1 MFIFGVAMFLIW
13 KLLRLKKQFDSERAY
28 LEVTPPAFTDKV
40 VIATEALFSAIHSLG
55 MHRTFSE
62 RFLGRQSVFSAEI
75 HSTRKGGITFH
86 LGAEERDIK
95 SLERLVEAYLT
106 DAKIKSIKKVAV
118 AKDTKILEYRQ
129 VKHFAF
135 PLHEYDSLGSR
146 DPLGYLTSAMTK
158 LKDGEH
164 MAWQLIMK
172 PVKVREADKIRQNIL
187 RNDFVIQKAKI
198 SRGFLAPFLGALNA
212 LLFGIG
218 DAFSSVWHQSKI
230 SNYGKT
236 DKYRYDGY
244 SQQVARGERPVRMLS
259 NFEQELMESMHEK
272 LKRPLFSVDIRVLI
286 QCDPARYQ
294 DLKNGMN
301 AAVGLFDVPRYQALK
316 LKRRKTLVGRKLVHL
331 LSDKRLQFPALRP
344 NYFADAELA
353 SLFHFPHSES
363 ARTENVITSL
373 SKTLPAPVSLKS
385 GRKLDI
391 FIGMNKHHGLSTQIG
406 LTESERERHMYV
418 IGGTGNGKTT
428 LLKYQII
435 QDIQHGNGV
444 AVVDPHG
451 DLAEELLGHIPEDRI
466 KDVIYINPD
475 DLSRPVAINLLE
487 LPEGLTGDD
496 LLREKDLV
504 TESTMSVM
512 RKMFSEDDSGGHRVE
527 YILRNAIQ
535 TALTVEGAN
544 LFTIFRLLN
553 DPKFRKGVVR
563 QLEDENLKI
572 FWLNELGRA
581 GDMQKVK
588 MSAGITSKIGRFLF
602 SASARRM
609 LEQEKSSVDFDE
621 AMDGKKIIICNFSKG
636 LLGEDTS
643 MLFGVTIL
651 AKIQLAALRRARKQ
665 LADRQPFYLYVDEFQ
680 NFATI
685 GFVQMLSEARKY
697 KLFLVM
703 AEQSTQQQQ
712 EQRLVDIILAN
723 VGTVIA
729 FRSGSPA
736 DERLILPLFKPYILE
751 HEISNLPAYNFYC
764 RISAIDAQEPL
775 SGETV
780 MTDELPSQIVA
791 EEVRKASRATYG
803 RIPSD
808 QSEINKTI
816 KLVKVEKGKGAKKLS
831 ALSGLKKKASV

>member
-1 MFIFGVAMFLIW
+1 MNRSLSE
-13 KLLRLKKQFDSERAY
+13 KLLGQR
-28 LEVTPPAFTDKV
+28 
-40 VIATEALFSAIHSLG
+40 
-55 MHRTFSE
+55 
-62 RFLGRQSVFSAEI
+62 SVFSAEI
-75 HSTRKGGITFH
+75 HSTRKHGITF
-86 LGAEERDIK
+86 LLSADKRDVR

-106 DAKIKSIKKVAV
+106 DAKVKTINKVDLE
-118 AKDTKILEYRQ
+118 KESRILEYRQ
-129 VKHFAF
+129 GRHFAF
-135 PLHEYDSLGSR
+135 PLHAYDTLSSR
-146 DPLGYLTSAMTK
+146 DPLGYITSVMTK
-158 LKDGEH
+158 LNDDEH
-164 MAWQLIMK
+164 MTWQLVFR
-172 PVKVREADKIRQNIL
+172 PVKVREADRIRHKIL
-187 RNDFVIQKAKI
+187 RNDYF
-198 SRGFLAPFLGALNA
+198 FLHSNNNRKVVTPILGALNT
-212 LLFGIG
+212 LIIG
-218 DAFSSVWHQSKI
+218 AGDLFSSAWHASP
-230 SNYGKT
+230 SSSYGKAGT
-236 DKYRYDGY
+236 RKQDGY
-244 SQQVARGERPVRMLS
+244 KQQAARDERPVRTLS
-259 NFEQELMESMHEK
+259 FFEHELMETVHEK
-272 LKRPLFSVDIRVLI
+272 LKRPLFSVDVRVLI
-286 QCDPARYQ
+286 KSDPSKYP
-294 DLKNGMN
+294 DLKHGMN

-316 LKRRKTLVGRKLVHL
+316 LKRRRSKYGSKLLHL
-331 LSDKRLQFPALRP
+331 LSDKRLPFPTLKP
-344 NYFADAELA
+344 NYFAATELA

-363 ARTENVITSL
+363 ARTENVVKSL

-391 FIGMNKHHGLSTQIG
+391 LIGMNWHHGLSTPIG

-435 QDIQHGNGV
+435 QDIQQGNGV

-451 DLAEELLGHIPEDRI
+451 DLAEELLGYIPEDRI

-475 DLSRPVAINLLE
+475 DLARPVAINLLE
-487 LPEGLTGDD
+487 LPEGLSGDD

-512 RKMFSEDDSGGHRVE
+512 RKLFSEDDSGGHRVE

-609 LEQEKSSVDFDE
+609 LEQDKSSVDFDV
-621 AMDGKKIIICNFSKG
+621 AMDIKKIIICNFSKG

-651 AKIQLAALRRARKQ
+651 AKIQLAALRRARKKQ
-665 LADRQPFYLYVDEFQ
+665 TDRQPFYLYVDEFQ

-736 DERLILPLFKPYILE
+736 DERMILPLFKPYILE

-775 SGETV
+775 SGETI
-780 MTDELPSQIVA
+780 MTDELPSRIVA

-803 RIPSD
+803 RMPSA
-808 QSEINKTI
+808 QPENI
-816 KLVKVEKGKGAKKLS
+816 KSIKVLKAVKSKDAKKLS
-831 ALSGLKKKASV
+831 VLSGLKKKASV